1 MQPMMFIDE
10 LPRIAHAV
18 SRARDDLVM
27 KIRRGRFNMTNE
39 TQAHGEFLQRW
50 TVANQSPAQAPD

>member
-39 TQAHGEFLQRW
+39 TQAHGEFLQR
-50 TVANQSPAQAPD
+50 